1 MANLR
6 ERILKAE
13 GATREA
19 RQRMLVSRR
28 VLKQVL
34 RRKAVSPVAL
44 LSAFVTG
51 FAVAHSRRASGPG
64 NEMSKHLHQFIR
76 LGMIGVWSVGYDM
89 LVSALGLRRT

>member
-6 ERILKAE
+6 KRIQNAE

-19 RQRMLVSRR
+19 RQRMLVTRR
-28 VLKQVL
+28 VLKHVM
-34 RRKAVSPVAL
+34 RRKAVSPAAL

-51 FAVAHSRRASGPG
+51 FAVAYSRRTSLPG
-64 NEMSKHLHQFIR
+64 NEISKHLHQFIR
-76 LGMIGVWSVGYDM
+76 LGMIGVWSIGYDM